1 MVIRRRSFR
10 SRWRLGTMAVLAS
23 ASPAPGPRALPPIVS
38 SIAPRVLSLVVVL
51 AAWELY
57 GRANAIFLS
66 YPSAI
71 AAAFVAR
78 LVPDI
83 IPAFGHTGEAF
94 ALGFAM
100 LLPLGIA
107 IGMAMGRSRTIDTI
121 LGPYVNAFYV
131 TPRVT
136 LIPLLV
142 LWLGIAFQMQVAIVV
157 LAGIFPVIVT
167 VYAGARIVDRDLVE
181 VGQTFVASR
190 AQIFRT
196 IILPGTIP
204 YIFTGARLGLARALG
219 GVISAE
225 MTVSITGVGRLLISK
240 AQFLKMDELFAP
252 LIVLGLASIALT
264 STLLWMQRRLTPWAT
279 GLRSR

>member
-1 MVIRRRSFR
+1 
-10 SRWRLGTMAVLAS
+10 MAALA
-23 ASPAPGPRALPPIVS
+23 PAPSRPGLRVPPVAASILPRL
-38 SIAPRVLSLVVVL
+38 LSLVVVL

-66 YPSAI
+66 YPSAV

-83 IPAFGHTGEAF
+83 LPAFVHTGEAF
-94 ALGFAM
+94 ALGFGI
-100 LLPLGIA
+100 LLPLGIV

-142 LWLGIAFQMQVAIVV
+142 LWLGIGFTMQVAIVI

-196 IILPGTIP
+196 IIVPGTIP
-204 YIFTGARLGLARALG
+204 YIFTGARLGLARAIG

-225 MTVSITGVGRLLISK
+225 MTVAITGVGRLLIQK
-240 AQFLKMDELFAP
+240 AQFFKIDEMFAP
-252 LIVLGLASIALT
+252 LIVLGLLSIALT
-264 STLLWMQRRLTPWAT
+264 SSLLWLQRRFTPWAAEV
-279 GLRSR
+279 RSR